1 MCKLSGHSR
10 HLSANVA
17 MELDQL
23 RSLGRAAQHAIVD
36 TQQDFHFTT
45 LCFYLEAS
53 FTMMSKFTSP
63 IPSEQLIQ
71 SVMLSIIYSSIML
84 PL

>member
-17 MELDQL
+17 MELDQS
-23 RSLGRAAQHAIVD
+23 RSLGRTVQHTIVG

-45 LCFYLEAS
+45 LHFYLEAS
-53 FTMMSKFTSP
+53 FIMKSKFTSP

-71 SVMLSIIYSSIML
+71 SAMSIFHSSIML